1 MASGQKVAGSASK
14 KTTKT
19 KGQSKVESKSVGG
32 TKANGAAKVETLP
45 PAARYLAQVG
55 SLSSYDQAVNVLEAI
70 LQSMDVD
77 GVLYF
82 SCRRD
87 AWADAQS
94 SDFFIT
100 TRGPRHMKPYEALYL
115 WKGYRDTD
123 LAVAAIGKATEPF
136 TTADVYTPENVTR
149 DQKDLVDLTSHY
161 HLSYDLFVPVHTPGR
176 IQVVYFFV
184 LGESEADEARISAQ
198 RQELIDLARVFAV
211 AVHDFIGFDLEEVP
225 NVQLSVRELEC
236 LSLLGRGASNPDMA
250 KTLNISERTI
260 KFHVNNLI
268 KKLGASSRLEVV
280 AIAARSNL
288 LSN

>member
-1 MASGQKVAGSASK
+1 MASGQKVAGSSTK
-14 KTTKT
+14 KAGKT
-19 KGQSKVESKSVGG
+19 AGRTGA
-32 TKANGAAKVETLP
+32 KAAARTNGAVPGDMLP
-45 PAARYLAQVG
+45 PAARFLAQVG
-55 SLSSYDQAVNVLEAI
+55 SLSNYNQAVNVLEAI
-70 LQSMDVD
+70 LQSMAVD
-77 GVLYF
+77 GLLYF

-87 AWADAQS
+87 AWATPQS
-94 SDFFIT
+94 SDFLIT

-123 LAVAAIGKATEPF
+123 LAVAAIAKATEPF

-211 AVHDFIGFDLEEVP
+211 AVHDFIGFDLENVP

-236 LSLLGRGASNPDMA
+236 LSLLGRGDSNPEMA
-250 KTLNISERTI
+250 KALNISERTI
-260 KFHVNNLI
+260 KFHVNNLM
-268 KKLGASSRLEVV
+268 KKLGASSRVEVV

>member
-1 MASGQKVAGSASK
+1 METGQKQAGSSARTAGKTRGQSK
-14 KTTKT
+14 SNGRAKT
-19 KGQSKVESKSVGG
+19 KG
-32 TKANGAAKVETLP
+32 KAEVETLP

-55 SLSSYDQAVNVLEAI
+55 SLSNYNQAVNVLEAI
-70 LQSMDVD
+70 LQSMGVD
-77 GVLYF
+77 GFLYF

-87 AWADAQS
+87 AWKAAQT

-123 LAVAAIGKATEPF
+123 LAVAAIARATEPF

-149 DQKDLVDLTSHY
+149 DQKDLVDLTNHY

-184 LGESEADEARISAQ
+184 LGESEADEARISTQ

-211 AVHDFIGFDLEEVP
+211 AVHDFIGFDLENVP

-236 LSLLGRGASNPDMA
+236 LSLLGRGDSNPEMA
-250 KTLNISERTI
+250 KVLNISERTI
-260 KFHVNNLI
+260 KFHVNNLM
-268 KKLGASSRLEVV
+268 KKLGASSRVEVV
-280 AIAARSNL
+280 AIAARTNL

>member
-1 MASGQKVAGSASK
+1 MASGRKAVGSHSK
-14 KTTKT
+14 KAGKPKDET
-19 KGQSKVESKSVGG
+19 QVEL
-32 TKANGAAKVETLP
+32 LP
-45 PAARYLAQVG
+45 PAARFLAQVG
-55 SLSSYDQAVNVLEAI
+55 SLSNYNQAVNVLEAI
-70 LQSMDVD
+70 LQSMSVD

-87 AWADAQS
+87 AWAAPQS
-94 SDFFIT
+94 SDFLIT

-123 LAVAAIGKATEPF
+123 LAVAAIAKATEPF

-211 AVHDFIGFDLEEVP
+211 AVHDFIGFDLENVP

-236 LSLLGRGASNPDMA
+236 LSLLGRGDSNPEMA
-250 KTLNISERTI
+250 KALNISERTI
-260 KFHVNNLI
+260 KFHVNNLM
-268 KKLGASSRLEVV
+268 KKLGASSRVEVV